1 MKTKQVFVLMLACI
15 LMLTNVACAR
25 RVVAPEEVVFK
36 LAIQEEID
44 TFNPLSA
51 WSIVSAEALMLVYDP
66 LVRYDA
72 SYDPVPC
79 LAKSWDI
86 SEDQLTWTFH
96 LAEGVKWHDGEPFT
110 SADVKFTYETF
121 YDQGAYLYSGYLEGI
136 SSIETPDENTV
147 VITTEYPKA
156 NMLLNTTPI
165 VPEHIWGQIP
175 EEEIYDWIDEKVIG
189 TGPFKYSAERSSEG
203 VYAFVRNAE
212 YFGEKKPSIDT
223 LVMVL
228 YENSDTIAT
237 ALELG
242 EIDAAAALA
251 ATSKVTLAEN
261 KNVEMVNAAVPGF
274 SMVAINMASEEY
286 GGTGNPLLR
295 DKVIRQAIDY
305 CIDRAYILELAY
317 NNAGTVGY
325 TLINPGNPFHYEPTA
340 EELRGYD
347 TAKADQI
354 LEEAGYSD
362 ANGDGIRE
370 DAQGNPLSFELI
382 TISDNSWE
390 TKAAQIIA
398 SSSREAGIELRL
410 TTMDSGALSDIVY
423 SYEYD
428 IHIWGW
434 GADAD
439 PGTILAIFTTDYG
452 NETGF
457 SNERYDELYYAQ
469 MAEMDDARRIEMV
482 QEMQQILYD
491 ESPYLIYIHDDYVQ
505 AIRTDKWTGY
515 TIIPSE
521 TGGLFYNL
529 TFNNY
534 MDIKPVDGQ

>member
-1 MKTKQVFVLMLACI
+1 MRAKQALILMLAFI
-15 LMLTNVACAR
+15 LLITCAGCG
-25 RVVAPEEVVFK
+25 AKEAASGEVIFT

-66 LVRYDA
+66 LVRYDDA
-72 SYDPVPC
+72 YDPVPC
-79 LAKSWDI
+79 LAKSWELSD
-86 SEDQLTWTFH
+86 DQLTWTFH
-96 LAEGVKWHDGEPFT
+96 LAEGVQWHDGEPFT

-121 YDQGAYLYSGYLEGI
+121 YDQGAYLYSSYLEGI
-136 SSIETPDENTV
+136 SSIETPDANTV

-165 VPEHIWGQIP
+165 VPEHIWGEIA
-175 EEEIYDWIDEKVIG
+175 EDEIYDWVDDKVIG
-189 TGPFKYSAERSSEG
+189 TGPFKYSAERSTEG
-203 VYAFVRNAE
+203 VYVFVKNEA
-212 YFGEKKPSIDT
+212 YFGEKKPYIDT
-223 LVMVL
+223 LVLVI

-242 EIDAAAALA
+242 EIDGAAAIAATQKEALA
-251 ATSKVTLAEN
+251 ASGKVDII
-261 KNVEMVNAAVPGF
+261 NASVPGF
-274 SMVAINMASEEY
+274 SQVAINMAPEEY

-295 DKVIRQAIDY
+295 EKVIRHAIDY
-305 CIDRAYILELAY
+305 CVNRAYILEMAY

-325 TLINPGNPFHYEPTA
+325 TLINPGNPYHYEPTA
-340 EELRGYD
+340 EELRTYD
-347 TAKADQI
+347 PAKAAQL

-362 ANGDGIRE
+362 TNSDGIRE

-382 TISDNSWE
+382 SISDNSWE
-390 TKAAQIIA
+390 IKTAQIMA
-398 SSSREAGIELRL
+398 SNCRDAGIEFRL
-410 TTMDSGALSDIVY
+410 TNMDSGALSDIIY
-423 SYEYD
+423 TYEYD

-457 SNERYDELYYAQ
+457 SNARYDELYEAQ
-469 MAEMDDARRIEMV
+469 MREMDEAKRIELV
-482 QEMQQILYD
+482 QEMQQILYE

-505 AIRTDKWTGY
+505 AIRSDKWTGY
-515 TIIPSE
+515 AAIPSE
-521 TGGLFYNL
+521 NGGLFYNL

-534 MDIKPVDGQ
+534 MNIRPADSK